1 MCNLYDYG
9 CDCLSCQDESDGWDT
24 EDPWRPDSDE
34 SDFYQLFQWEPTEAD
49 WYFLVED
56 VP

>member
-34 SDFYQLFQWEPTEAD
+34 SDFYQLSQWEPTEAD